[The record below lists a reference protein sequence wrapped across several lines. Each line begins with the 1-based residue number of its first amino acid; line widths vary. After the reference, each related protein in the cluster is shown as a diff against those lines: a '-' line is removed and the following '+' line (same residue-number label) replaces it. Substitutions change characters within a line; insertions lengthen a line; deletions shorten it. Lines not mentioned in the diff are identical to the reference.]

1 MDISSH
7 ALRAVVI
14 AVALG
19 SLSRSAACMP
29 VDDYLRVR
37 REQRYDPHITY
48 AQVETDPA
56 AYANVV
62 IELRGMVSGSIQRAK
77 SVSFLLTMDDGQSV
91 LLPAPA
97 PDAPMLTA
105 GTRPRLR
112 VLARVAPGVIGNV
125 APFDVVAVAYDADVT
140 LREQQAAAREAAAKE
155 QAARRAA
162 DASRSASTPRTGL
175 AARSLPTAG
184 LSDLARRYLSPEAQS
199 VYPAYYRFIRGHNRR
214 LSAKQ
219 ADEITVSLLYFCAR
233 HEVDPRLAVAM
244 IIAESDFDPTST
256 SNKGAMGL
264 GQIMPDEARAYGLQ
278 NPYDPIQNVRASINM
293 LRLKL
298 DKYREPGVPAKMLTW
313 RQVALAMAA
322 YNAGSGAVRKYG
334 GIPPYRETQKYVQR
348 VISLYR
354 ELAR

>member
-1 MDISSH
+1 MR
-7 ALRAVVI
+7 ALPGGAALAVL
-14 AVALG
+14 ALLLQPSPVA
-19 SLSRSAACMP
+19 SMP
-29 VDDYLRVR
+29 VDEYLRIR

-48 AQVETDPA
+48 AQVEANAA
-56 AYANVV
+56 AYRNAV
-62 IELRGMVSGSIQRAK
+62 IELRGIVSGSIQRAR
-77 SVSFLLTMDDGQSV
+77 SVSFLLVMDDGKDV
-91 LLPAPA
+91 LLPAPPSEIPVVTGA
-97 PDAPMLTA
+97 S
-105 GTRPRLR
+105 RPKLR
-112 VLARVAPGVIGNV
+112 VLARVSSGVIGNV
-125 APFDVVAVAYDADVT
+125 APLDVVAVAYDSDVT

-162 DASRSASTPRTGL
+162 AARPATTASNGL
-175 AARSLPTAG
+175 AARALPASG
-184 LSDLARRYLSPEAQS
+184 LSDLARKYLSPEAQS
-199 VYPAYYRFIRGHNRR
+199 VYPAYYRFIRSHNRR
-214 LSAKQ
+214 LTERQ

-244 IIAESDFDPTST
+244 IIAESDFDPNST

-298 DKYREPGVPAKMLTW
+298 DKYREPGVPSKMLTW

-322 YNAGSGAVRKYG
+322 YNAGSGAVHKYG
-334 GIPPYRETQKYVQR
+334 GIPPYRETQRYVQR

-354 ELAR
+354 QLAQ